1 MERADLLIKYC
12 VDGLDELREE
22 MVLQTSQ
29 MYTALKALQQA
40 QAAAAF
46 KAGATSSRSDTPMNI
61 NSAKAAAMNA
71 RAVNMKSK
79 KLSFIESALQFMNNG
94 PPAAVEE
101 AVISA

>member
-29 MYTALKALQQA
+29 MHTALKALQQA

-46 KAGATSSRSDTPMNI
+46 KAGATSRSDAPMNI
-61 NSAKAAAMNA
+61 NSAKAAMNA

-79 KLSFIESALQFMNNG
+79 KLSFVESALQFMNNG
-94 PPAAVEE
+94 PAAAVEE